1 MRTLVTA
8 SWVIAHDGSSHVEI
22 ADGAVL
28 IDGDTI
34 VDVGARTELARH
46 QADEHIDLGDA
57 VITPGLID
65 LDALTD
71 IDHLILDSWASPDL
85 SSGFTWST
93 DYFAAPRAVFDAA
106 QRRTVR
112 EYALTQLA
120 LHGVTSYMPIA
131 SEVHSDWA
139 ETYEDFVAM
148 AEVSTKLGLRAF
160 LGPSF
165 RSGVNVIGADGKR
178 TVQFDEEAVGAA
190 LPTRCASWTT
200 PRSSPTHW

>member
-8 SWVIAHDGSSHVEI
+8 SWVIAHDGISHVEI

-57 VITPGLID
+57 VITPGLVD

-85 SSGFTWST
+85 
-93 DYFAAPRAVFDAA
+93 ARASPG
-106 QRRTVR
+106 RRT
-112 EYALTQLA
+112 
-120 LHGVTSYMPIA
+120 TSPRPGRC
-131 SEVHSDWA
+131 
-139 ETYEDFVAM
+139 
-148 AEVSTKLGLRAF
+148 STR
-160 LGPSF
+160 
-165 RSGVNVIGADGKR
+165 RNGA
-178 TVQFDEEAVGAA
+178 
-190 LPTRCASWTT
+190 RCAST
-200 PRSSPTHW
+200 R